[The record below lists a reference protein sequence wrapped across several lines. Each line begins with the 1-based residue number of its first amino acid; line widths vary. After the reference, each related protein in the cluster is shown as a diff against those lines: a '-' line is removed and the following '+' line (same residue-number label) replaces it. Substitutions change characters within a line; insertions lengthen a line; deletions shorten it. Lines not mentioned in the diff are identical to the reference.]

1 MVASRFAAPDIAR
14 ERLAP
19 PALVAGLALGI
30 VLTLVLL
37 FNPASFLRRIQHSHA
52 PAVDLYFVK
61 AAARHTH
68 SNAVM
73 LLLARR
79 EIDAGH
85 DLAALRVLA
94 PLMPHAAGHA
104 YRQRLRWLTYRDLLA
119 MNYRY
124 PKGSAQRARNEHALR
139 LLIGPLRHGAGQQ
152 TLRALAQEAVAIH
165 DEGTAIA
172 IYRGLARHD
181 RVHRAALYALAASAA
196 DDLDHPREAARLDF
210 AAQRYAATQSAEAR
224 YFLAALQ
231 VLQSHNDVALA
242 VAEGGR
248 HLAHLGRDPAILR
261 RMIALSRAANLPH
274 VAARYA
280 RRLLGMT

>member
-1 MVASRFAAPDIAR
+1 MVTSRFAAPDIAR

-19 PALVAGLALGI
+19 PVLVVGLALGI

-61 AAARHTH
+61 AAARDAHG
-68 SNAVM
+68 SAIM

-79 EIDAGH
+79 EIEAGH

-94 PLMPHAAGHA
+94 PLMPKAAGGV
-104 YRQRLRWLTYRDLLA
+104 YQQRLRWLTYRDLLGV
-119 MNYRY
+119 NYRY
-124 PKGSAQRARNEHALR
+124 PKGSAQRMRNEHTLR
-139 LLIGPLRHGAGQQ
+139 LLISQLRRGAGPRA
-152 TLRALAQEAVAIH
+152 LRALAREAIAIH
-165 DEGTAIA
+165 DGATAVT

-181 RVHRAALYALAASAA
+181 RARRAALYALAAGAA
-196 DDLDHPREAARLDF
+196 DGLDHPREAARLDF
-210 AAQRYAATQSAEAR
+210 AAQRYASTRSAETR

-231 VLQSHNDVALA
+231 VLQGHDEVLMA

-248 HLAHLGRDPAILR
+248 HLAGLGRNPAILR
-261 RMIALSRAANLPH
+261 RMITLARAANEPK

>member
-37 FNPASFLRRIQHSHA
+37 FNPASFLQRIQHSHA

-104 YRQRLRWLTYRDLLA
+104 YRQRLRWLTYRDLLGV
-119 MNYRY
+119 NYRY
-124 PKGSAQRARNEHALR
+124 PKGSARRARNEHALR
-139 LLIGPLRHGAGQQ
+139 LLIGQLRHGAGPQ
-152 TLRALAQEAVAIH
+152 TLQALAREAVAIH
-165 DEGTAIA
+165 DGGAAVA

-181 RVHRAALYALAASAA
+181 RAHRAALYALAANAA
-196 DDLDHPREAARLDF
+196 DGLDHPREAARLDF
-210 AAQRYAATQSAEAR
+210 AAQHYAATRAAEAR
-224 YFLAALQ
+224 YFLAAVQ
-231 VLQSHNDVALA
+231 VLQSHNDVAMA
-242 VAEGGR
+242 AAEGGR
-248 HLAHLGRDPAILR
+248 HLAGLRHDPAILR
-261 RMIALSRAANLPH
+261 RMIALARAANRPH
-274 VAARYA
+274 TAARYA